1 MGQRSNSAAASL
13 KSRTKGRQVLTQV
26 LIAADGRLIDGE
38 DPGTMRAADARRW
51 IEIYS
56 RLLEFKEELLERVQ
70 TKTGTRSG
78 KWEELQ
84 VDERVVL
91 TELARLRTRLSFW
104 RHRHA
109 ELAPVDLDE
118 HSGIIGPDGEA
129 IPLTGR
135 EAQLLR
141 FLLQNPG
148 RYYDTR
154 TLAAKAWNDPSLA
167 SEQVRTYVVRLRRR
181 LEEAQVSCDIQSER
195 RRGYALVFGAQEE
208 SRLA

>member
-1 MGQRSNSAAASL
+1 MA
-13 KSRTKGRQVLTQV
+13 QV
-26 LIAADGRLIDGE
+26 LIPTDGRLIDGE
-38 DPGTMRAADARRW
+38 DPGTMRAPDARRW

-56 RLLEFKEELLERVQ
+56 RLLEFKEELLERVETQ
-70 TKTGTRSG
+70 TGTHGAKASG
-78 KWEELQ
+78 QLQ

-91 TELARLRTRLSFW
+91 IELARLRARLSFW

-109 ELAPVDLDE
+109 ELAPVDLDD
-118 HSGIIGPDGEA
+118 HSGIIGPNGDA
-129 IPLTGR
+129 IPLTRR
-135 EAQLLR
+135 ESQLLR

-181 LEEAQVSCDIQSER
+181 LEQAQVTCDIQSER
-195 RRGYALVFGAQEE
+195 RRGYALVFGAQDE
-208 SRLA
+208 SRPG